1 MSSEIPKVKFK
12 SKFSEIEGIEIIRLE
27 GIAKRQSN
35 LDHEPQKPH
44 QVGFYQLI
52 VFTNGETEHLVDF
65 VWYKACRN
73 SLFYLAKGQIN
84 SFKFLPNTEGYVL
97 LFTEEYFKYQ
107 LNNLPKNTTLRL
119 LASHLFSPKIQIPGK
134 SNVLDYF
141 SILFDEFHKISS
153 FYNKKAIIDSLFTII
168 LSKLEEL
175 KKEQT
180 SYIPD
185 SEKLNRFFQFY
196 TLLNEGY
203 TKSRNAKFYADRM
216 HITYKHLNEICK
228 EIINST
234 AKQLIDEYIV
244 LEAKRRLTNIDI
256 RSTDL
261 AYQLGFREPTNFIK
275 YFKKHTGF
283 TPNQFKN
290 SLS

>member
-1 MSSEIPKVKFK
+1 MSNEIPKIKFK
-12 SKFSEIEGIEIIRLE
+12 SKFPEIKGIEIIRLE
-27 GIAKRQSN
+27 GIAKRQSD

-52 VFTNGETEHLVDF
+52 VFTKGDTEHLVDF
-65 VWYKACRN
+65 VWHKAQKN

-107 LNNLPKNTTLRL
+107 LNNLPKDTTLRL
-119 LASHLFSPKIQIPGK
+119 LASHLFSPKIQIPGN
-134 SNVLDYF
+134 SNVLDYI
-141 SILFDEFHKISS
+141 SILFDEFYTISS
-153 FYNKKAIIDSLFTII
+153 SYNKKAIIDSLFTII

-180 SYIPD
+180 SYIQD

-196 TLLNEGY
+196 TLLNKGY
-203 TKSRNAKFYADRM
+203 TKSRNAEYFADRM

-228 EIINST
+228 EIMNST
-234 AKQLIDEYIV
+234 AKQFIDEYII
-244 LEAKRRLTNIDI
+244 LEAKRRLTKSGI

-261 AYQLGFREPTNFIK
+261 AYQLGFKEATNFAK

-290 SLS
+290 SLQ